1 MKILR
6 NMNSVNKKEQ
16 MLILNTLY
24 NLLKTGVPLKQSV
37 NFMKIM
43 FPKFLSDLI
52 DIEMS
57 LRKGNSISHS
67 LEFLLERDILNQ
79 LMIAE
84 KQGNFINGL
93 KEILNFLELK
103 KSQVKKIKDLML
115 YPMLLCFI
123 LFLILFSINTFII
136 PQFDMNN
143 SGSNFYLTYI
153 IFGCFLIFLTLAI
166 IFYYHFKKFNSLS
179 KLKILMKIPLLKL
192 LLKDYL
198 GYYLSLNLSLM
209 LKNGLEVKDII
220 KVCMNFDEKSLLRE
234 LTLELDENM
243 SQGNSFS
250 MIIEKYNFIPDE
262 FKVFLEQGNSKTEI
276 SYNFLVYS
284 KLKFQDLINRSNKL
298 ITFIQPLFLLII
310 GIVIVIAYLKI
321 MLPMYGSIKG
331 EF

>member
-24 NLLKTGVPLKQSV
+24 NLLKTGVPLKQSI
-37 NFMKIM
+37 NFMKVM

-57 LRKGNSISHS
+57 LRRGSSISDS
-67 LEFLLERDILNQ
+67 LDFLLENDILNQ
-79 LMIAE
+79 LIIAE

-93 KEILNFLELK
+93 KEIIDFLKLK
-103 KSQVKKIKDLML
+103 KLQIKKIKDLML
-115 YPMLLCFI
+115 YPIMLCFI

-136 PQFDMNN
+136 PQFDMDN
-143 SGSNFYLTYI
+143 SSSNFYLTYI
-153 IFGCFLIFLTLAI
+153 IFGCFLIIFTTTI
-166 IFYYHFKKFNSLS
+166 IFYYHFKKLNSLS
-179 KLKILMKIPLLKL
+179 KLKILLKIPLLKL

-198 GYYLSLNLSLM
+198 GYYLALNLSLM
-209 LKNGLEVKDII
+209 LKKGLEVKDII
-220 KVCMNFDEKSLLRE
+220 NVCMNFDEKSLLRE
-234 LTLELDENM
+234 LTYELDESM
-243 SQGNSFS
+243 SQGNSYS
-250 MIIEKYNFIPDE
+250 LIIEKYSFIPDE

-284 KLKFQDLINRSNKL
+284 KLKFQDLINKSNKL
-298 ITFIQPLFLLII
+298 ITFIQPLFLLVI

-331 EF
+331 DF